1 MCVVSALD
9 ESVHHISEAFARLIG
24 EAVVAD
30 VVQSDACIIG
40 HFHAA
45 LYSDVVVEHIVD
57 AESCGKVDLHM
68 VCNLV
73 GSIAVASAVLA
84 LVGRLIG
91 CIVGCFALE
100 EVGASVFAVP

>member
-24 EAVVAD
+24 QAVVAY

-45 LYSDVVVEHIVD
+45 LYSDVVVEHVID
-57 AESCGKVDLHM
+57 AESCGKVVLYM

-91 CIVGCFALE
+91 RVVGCLALE
-100 EVGASVFAVP
+100 EVSASVFTVP